1 MDLKTAKTL
10 TLVSMIMSVICA
22 FIGLVG
28 YSSVEQGRVYFA
40 VAAIVLMAL
49 SLLCLF
55 AFCRCPWCG
64 HRLSSGLMKLKVCPH
79 CNRDLET
86 GLRVKSKKKR

>member
-1 MDLKTAKTL
+1 MDLKTAKML
-10 TLVSMIMSVICA
+10 TVLSMVLSIICA

-28 YSSVEQGRVYFA
+28 YAGAEQGRMYFA
-40 VAAIVLMAL
+40 VAALALMAL
-49 SLLCLF
+49 AVLCLF

-64 HRLSSGLMKLKVCPH
+64 KRLSSGLMKLKICPH

-86 GLRVKSKKKR
+86 GLRAKGKKKR